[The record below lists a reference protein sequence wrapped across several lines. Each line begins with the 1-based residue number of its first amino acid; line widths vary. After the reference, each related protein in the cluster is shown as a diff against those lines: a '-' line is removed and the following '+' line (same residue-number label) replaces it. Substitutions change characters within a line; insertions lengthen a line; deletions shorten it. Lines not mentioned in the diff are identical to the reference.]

1 MYDSEHRQ
9 VLHLPIDELVVHP
22 KLIQIYGETENRPSL
37 YESIQREMKILVPL
51 EVSERTGVKVV
62 LAGKCRLQIARELG
76 FTTVPAYVSEY
87 SCEEDELNVL
97 YDLNTHREQKTY
109 YQKLQEASY
118 WEPKFKKEAKQRQQ
132 ENARQLNKRKRADNS
147 TNNSNLNTSSDQVE
161 STNNSNLNTLLDENK
176 YQQVEKLSTN
186 KQVASKVK
194 LSVGNYHKGKKVY
207 DFISQLKDNGRLR
220 SAEAMQHELNRSV
233 DAAHKFLSNSRREE
247 VLEVIENKKVTSIR
261 DGLGMVGTGSRN
273 PWRLFEVGQV
283 YQFKK
288 EPRPDYYKLARV
300 IKITDEFVVFT
311 FRNQKTHDLE
321 TMGLRPSNLIDAT
334 LMEEPSALERERVY
348 RLLDRFSHV
357 FTLRSMLNQMLTI
370 THFTAEEH
378 VMLAYLETGI
388 YEQMFESHKLEQE
401 IMAKNALTENLCT
414 V

>member
-9 VLHLPIDELVVHP
+9 VLYLPLNDLAIHP
-22 KLIQIYGETENRPSL
+22 ELIQIYGETENRPSL
-37 YESIQREMKILVPL
+37 VESIRREMKILVPL

-62 LAGKCRLQIARELG
+62 LAGKCRLQIAKELG
-76 FTTVPAYVSEY
+76 FTTVPVYIGEY

-118 WEPKFKKEAKQRQQ
+118 WEPKFKKEAKHRQQ
-132 ENARQLNKRKRADNS
+132 QNARSLNQRKREKNL

-161 STNNSNLNTLLDENK
+161 STNNSNLNTSSDDIS
-176 YQQVEKLSTN
+176 YQQKGYLSTV

-207 DFISQLKDNGRLR
+207 DFISQLKVDKKLR
-220 SAEAMQHELNRSV
+220 SAEAMQDELNRSV
-233 DAAHKFLSNSRREE
+233 DAAYKFLTNNRREE
-247 VLEVIENKKVTSIR
+247 VLKIIENGEVNTIR
-261 DGLGMVGTGSRN
+261 DGLAMVGTGSRN

-288 EPRPDYYKLARV
+288 EPRPGCYRLARV
-300 IKITDEFVVFT
+300 IKITDEFVVLV
-311 FRNQKTHDLE
+311 FRNQKTHELE
-321 TMGLRPSNLIDAT
+321 TMGLRPSHFVDAT
-334 LMEEPSALERERVY
+334 LVEEPSAPERERVY
-348 RLLDRFSHV
+348 RLMKKYSDVRS
-357 FTLRSMLNQMLTI
+357 LRLILNDMLTV
-370 THFTAEEH
+370 TYFTAQE
-378 VMLAYLETGI
+378 VVLLDILETGI
-388 YEQMFESHKLEQE
+388 YEQMFELHNLKLETIAE
-401 IMAKNALTENLCT
+401 NAKNEKLCT